1 MLTHR
6 MIVLQIMDMLVE
18 QTHDVRHQ
26 WRNNERGMRFTD
38 TRLDEQQRGVSLK
51 MVPMTLVME
60 GSSGKSHVMNLVDTP
75 GACLWRAC
83 LWRALVFVTLL
94 NEKLH

>member
-1 MLTHR
+1 MLTPQVV
-6 MIVLQIMDMLVE
+6 ILQIMDMLVE

-75 GACLWRAC
+75 GAWLR
-83 LWRALVFVTLL
+83 
-94 NEKLH
+94 

>member
-1 MLTHR
+1 
-6 MIVLQIMDMLVE
+6 MLVE
-18 QTHDVRHQ
+18 QTHDVRAE
-26 WRNNERGMRFTD
+26 WRMDERGMRFTD

-75 GACLWRAC
+75 GALPPPKTISLSHTDMMLPLW
-83 LWRALVFVTLL
+83 WSQHP
-94 NEKLH
+94 E